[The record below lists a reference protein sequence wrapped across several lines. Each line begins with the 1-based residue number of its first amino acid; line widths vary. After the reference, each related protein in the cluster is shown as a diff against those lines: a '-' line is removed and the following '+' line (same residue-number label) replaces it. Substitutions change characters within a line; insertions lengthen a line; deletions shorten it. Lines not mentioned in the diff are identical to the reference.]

1 MASRFAEFSARLQP
15 VGHNALRIVA
25 GLAFM
30 THGGSKVFGW
40 FGAEN
45 ASAPLFPISGFFGHV
60 WPVGMAGLLEFVGG
74 LLLALGLLTQPVA
87 FLVCGEMAVTY
98 FWRHYQFG
106 ERSLWWWGNRG
117 ELPMLYCFIWLYI
130 WTAGA
135 GSFSLDAW
143 LKRRK
148 RNAAR

>member
-30 THGGSKVFGW
+30 THGGSKLFGW
-40 FGAEN
+40 FGAED

-60 WPVGMAGLLEFVGG
+60 WPVGMAGLLEFFGG

-117 ELPMLYCFIWLYI
+117 ELPMLFCFIWLYI
-130 WTAGA
+130 WTSGP
-135 GSFSLDAW
+135 GGFSLDAL
-143 LKRRK
+143 LKKRK
-148 RNAAR
+148 ALSKT